1 MCIRDSIYIRNNRRC
16 CRVYIYERHIIIYAL
31 YNGLFELPNIE
42 LEVVFYMP
50 RGKKKKVEE
59 FDAGKMLEGILRG
72 DRLDDDERYR
82 KSVDNIYKKLRP
94 IWLQECKDAVWLL
107 QDDYIKEVARILYL
121 DDQMGGNLDPE
132 SLSEDKRNL
141 LGWKQV
147 QSVIE
152 RYRALD
158 YSLVDS
164 ESIKAILSSI
174 IKNKQ
179 ARDADRLKAIEMYT
193 GMYSGEGIEGITF
206 VNDLSTSKKVEKEE

>member
-1 MCIRDSIYIRNNRRC
+1 M
-16 CRVYIYERHIIIYAL
+16 A
-31 YNGLFELPNIE
+31 G
-42 LEVVFYMP
+42 
-50 RGKKKKVEE
+50 GKRKKKVEE

-72 DRLDDDERYR
+72 DRLDDDERYK
-82 KSVDNIYKKLRP
+82 KSVENIYKKLKP

-107 QDDYIKEVARILYL
+107 QDDYIREVARILHL

-132 SLSEDKRNL
+132 SLSEENRNL

-193 GMYSGEGIEGITF
+193 GMFSTDNIEGVTF
-206 VNDLSTSKKVEKEE
+206 INDISKPKEFKKEDK

>member
-1 MCIRDSIYIRNNRRC
+1 M
-16 CRVYIYERHIIIYAL
+16 E
-31 YNGLFELPNIE
+31 EKK
-42 LEVVFYMP
+42 EVL
-50 RGKKKKVEE
+50 
-59 FDAGKMLEGILRG
+59 DAEDLVGTFLKG
-72 DRLDDDERYR
+72 DRYEDDERYK
-82 KSVDNIYKKLRP
+82 KSVETIYRKLKP
-94 IWLQECKDAVWLL
+94 IWLNECKDAVWLL
-107 QDDYIKEVARILYL
+107 QDSYVREVAEILYL
-121 DDQMGGNLDPE
+121 DDQMGGNLDITT
-132 SLSEDKRNL
+132 LSEARQNL

-193 GMYSGEGIEGITF
+193 GMYSGEQIEGISF
-206 VNDLSTSKKVEKEE
+206 INDLYRGPHKKDESREEKESDD

>member
-1 MCIRDSIYIRNNRRC
+1 
-16 CRVYIYERHIIIYAL
+16 
-31 YNGLFELPNIE
+31 
-42 LEVVFYMP
+42 MP
-50 RGKKKKVEE
+50 RGKKKKIEE
-59 FDAGKMLEGILRG
+59 FDAGALLEGILKG
-72 DRLDDDERYR
+72 DRFTDDERY
-82 KSVDNIYKKLRP
+82 KQSVDNIYKKLRP

-179 ARDADRLKAIEMYT
+179 ARDADRLKAIEMYN
-193 GMYSGEGIEGITF
+193 GMYSDETIEGITF
-206 VNDLSTSKKVEKEE
+206 VNDLSSPKVFKKDE